1 MKGVVNAVLL
11 LATLTAAAQAQ
22 QSYISSG
29 HNGQQGGAVV
39 VDVPPEVFNRGGD
52 SAAPCQRC
60 CIYENRSYSEGA
72 VLKTEG
78 VLLQCVR
85 DEQSLGTSNLI
96 WRIVK

>member
-1 MKGVVNAVLL
+1 MKTVMNAVLL
-11 LATLTAAAQAQ
+11 LLALTATAQAQ

-39 VDVPPEVFNRGGD
+39 VDVPPEVFTRGGD
-52 SAAPCQRC
+52 STPPCQRC

-72 VLKTEG
+72 VLKREG

-85 DEQSLGTSNLI
+85 DEQSLGTNNLI

>member
-1 MKGVVNAVLL
+1 MKGLIGGLLL
-11 LATLTAAAQAQ
+11 LAVLTATAQAQ

-39 VDVPPEVFNRGGD
+39 VDVPPEVFTRGGD

-85 DEQSLGTSNLI
+85 DEQSLGTNNLI